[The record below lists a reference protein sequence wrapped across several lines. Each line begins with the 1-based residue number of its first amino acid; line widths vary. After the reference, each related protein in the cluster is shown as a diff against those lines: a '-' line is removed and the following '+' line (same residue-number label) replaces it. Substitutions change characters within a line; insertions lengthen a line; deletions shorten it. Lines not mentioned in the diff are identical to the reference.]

1 MANPSTETARKP
13 SNLILKLGL
22 GALVGLLVLVG
33 MGIWL
38 FLPASTPQPGA
49 EGKEIAEAFLEQIRS
64 GKTAEAW
71 TGSSAEFKSYMGK
84 DTLRD
89 LAKKTP
95 ALREKLDF
103 VAMETTKVNG
113 LGRKIF
119 TFRAPKSMKQIRI
132 TLAPDPGSKPIVFRV
147 EHIEVD

>member
-13 SNLILKLGL
+13 WTLILTLGL
-22 GALVGLLVLVG
+22 GALVGLLVLLG

-49 EGKEIAEAFLEQIRS
+49 EGKEIALTFLEQVRL

-95 ALREKLDF
+95 ALREKTEF
-103 VAMETTKVNG
+103 VSMEATRVNG
-113 LGRKIF
+113 LDRKIF
-119 TFRAPKSMKQIRI
+119 TFRAPKSLKQIKV
-132 TLAPDPGSKPIVFRV
+132 TLAPDPGVNPLTFRV
-147 EHIEVD
+147 EHLELN